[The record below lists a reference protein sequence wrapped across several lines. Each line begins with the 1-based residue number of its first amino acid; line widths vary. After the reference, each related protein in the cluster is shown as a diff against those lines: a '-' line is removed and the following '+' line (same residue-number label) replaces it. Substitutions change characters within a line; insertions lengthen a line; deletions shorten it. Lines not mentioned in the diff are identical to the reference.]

1 MTAAGA
7 FVVIADD
14 DPDHATIVR
23 LMLRRVSPD
32 AVVTVITNPSSMQH
46 GLLEA
51 PGGALVLMDRML
63 AGQDATPQ
71 LAMIHARRADL
82 RFVLLSSSKSLRRS
96 RGGSPCCSDCSTSR
110 SASLPRSRI
119 LSGLCDTRACSSA
132 A

>member
-82 RFVLLSSSKSLRRS
+82 RFVLLSSSLDADARRRALAAGAEAVEEKPSSLT
-96 RGGSPCCSDCSTSR
+96 GWV
-110 SASLPRSRI
+110 AL
-119 LSGLCDTRACSSA
+119 LQ
-132 A
+132 